1 MNKLA
6 AFFFT
11 AAVTAAFVGGCVS
24 NKPAPPPKVVP
35 DPCIPADREPEARAA
50 AEKLALGMAEAL
62 KSGDFKKFDAVQPR
76 IGRGLPEAVFAK
88 RRAALTRMYG
98 KLVAAEYFG
107 CLGQG
112 QVNDYLWKF
121 TFESRK
127 DGEKTSRRAI
137 IFWVRVGFSGGKPM
151 VAGFSFDLH

>member
-1 MNKLA
+1 MNKLV

-24 NKPAPPPKVVP
+24 NKPDTPKVVP
-35 DPCIPADREPEARAA
+35 DPVVPAEREPEARAA

-62 KSGDFKKFDAVQPR
+62 KSGDFKKFDAVQPKT
-76 IGRGLPEAVFAK
+76 GRGLPEAIFAK
-88 RRAALTRMYG
+88 RREALTRMYG

-127 DGEKTSRRAI
+127 DGGNSARRAI
-137 IFWVRVGFSGGKPM
+137 IFWVRVGFAGGKPM